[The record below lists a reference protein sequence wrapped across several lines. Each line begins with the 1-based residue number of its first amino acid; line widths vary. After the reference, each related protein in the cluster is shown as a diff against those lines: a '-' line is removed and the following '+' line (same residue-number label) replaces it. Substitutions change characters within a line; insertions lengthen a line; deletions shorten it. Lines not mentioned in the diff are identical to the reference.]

1 MRLPFPR
8 PLIWVV
14 QLPEGTGTKQLVG
27 AATAVGAECQ
37 RRMPLSNVVM
47 LPWRVHWLLCFKT
60 INCTLW

>member
-14 QLPEGTGTKQLVG
+14 QLPEGTRTKQLVG
-27 AATAVGAECQ
+27 EATAVAAECQ

-47 LPWRVHWLLCFKT
+47 LPWRVYWPPRFKT
-60 INCTLW
+60 INFW